1 MPHRP
6 LFVLRCHH
14 FSPVIYFIAISV
26 SLPPS
31 PSPSPPSLQC
41 LSSFFTCA
49 LPPSPAPAPP
59 LVSSFSCTLSI
70 HPAARRAYEHLVRN
84 SPLHNATQ
92 FRSPHPPGDFIIR
105 FYLRLV
111 LTPSLSQSSSSSA
124 ASLFSFAH
132 VASYRR
138 HFDDDT
144 ECEREG
150 ERRMRREGGT
160 RDRARSRERERKR
173 YREYQATRRERE
185 SGGQETALSTA
196 RCVRRRER
204 YNCI

>member
-49 LPPSPAPAPP
+49 LPPPPPCPLGRSFFLPHPP
-59 LVSSFSCTLSI
+59 LI
-70 HPAARRAYEHLVRN
+70 HPAAHRAYEHLARN

-92 FRSPHPPGDFIIR
+92 FHSPHPPGDFIIR
-105 FYLRLV
+105 FCLRLV
-111 LTPSLSQSSSSSA
+111 LTPSLSQSR
-124 ASLFSFAH
+124 LWLPLLVFSFAR
-132 VASYRR
+132 VAAHRR
-138 HFDDDT
+138 YFDDDA
-144 ECEREG
+144 ECKKERKSRRGRERE
-150 ERRMRREGGT
+150 ERA
-160 RDRARSRERERKR
+160 RDRAVERLRVTGKRSRGGEREK
-173 YREYQATRRERE
+173 ER
-185 SGGQETALSTA
+185 GETALSTA
-196 RCVRRRER
+196 RRVQRGEQ